1 MLERE
6 NMKIQG
12 LAVALMFLVCTGCA
26 TRVALKNFD
35 QDIPNVLVE
44 KYSVSTN
51 EYADAGCFFL
61 VPLFVGN
68 EHVATTGSGFQAYQY
83 RNLGILLI
91 NTTKYADFDKQGQLF
106 MYSYSGS
113 FLTPMIYSKRCEKI
127 RIKTGFQEE
136 YTKKFLLGCFGSQ
149 MTITGER
156 ILTVLWVPCP
166 L

>member
-1 MLERE
+1 
-6 NMKIQG
+6 MKIQG

-51 EYADAGCFFL
+51 EYADAGFFFL
-61 VPLFVGN
+61 MPLFVGN

-91 NTTKYADFDKQGQLF
+91 NTTKYADFDKQGLLF

-166 L
+166 M